1 MKNYSIAAFGSQ
13 LSSNYDKYS
22 DKDLLIATDNVSD
35 LIELHKQYTALGW
48 SVSSYTYSKLKYLS
62 SKGSLFLSH
71 LKLNS
76 NIIFD
81 PQNTFKQIVDGHSQK
96 KDYNN
101 ELVNSMSYFNIINYI
116 PDLQLGYAW
125 FADCFYVGFRNFLI
139 FKNANKHIYEFSY
152 LKMIESLLKEDK
164 IDIKEYH
171 ILRELRVVK
180 YNYRENILDELPQ
193 KSFIS
198 SLLLIAK
205 RFDIIPNAIFVNPQ
219 YYQSRILDIIHHKH
233 INGYQRLR
241 LLEGI
246 YCSKEINIPEI
257 KRIISNPQFYASK
270 LSNNTFL
277 DRLIDILEKGEFEN
291 LIPSMTNK
299 KYILME

>member
-1 MKNYSIAAFGSQ
+1 M
-13 LSSNYDKYS
+13 
-22 DKDLLIATDNVSD
+22 IATDNVSD

-81 PQNTFKQIVDGHSQK
+81 PENTFKQIVDKHLQK
-96 KDYNN
+96 EDYNN
-101 ELVNSMSYFNIINYI
+101 ELVDSINYFDIINYI

-139 FKNANKHIYEFSY
+139 FENANKHIYEFSY
-152 LKMIESLLKEDK
+152 LKMIESLLKENK
-164 IDIKEYH
+164 ISMKEYH

-180 YNYRENILDELPQ
+180 YNYRANILDELPQ

-198 SLLLIAK
+198 SLLPIAK
-205 RFDIIPNAIFVNPQ
+205 RFNIIPKAFFVNPQ
-219 YYQSRILDIIHHKH
+219 HYQNSVLDIIHCRH

-257 KRIISNPQFYASK
+257 KRIVSNPQFYASK
-270 LSNNTFL
+270 LSDNTFL
-277 DRLIDILEKGEFEN
+277 DGLINILEKGEFDN
-291 LIPSMTNK
+291 LIPSMIKK
-299 KYILME
+299 KYISMQ

>member
-1 MKNYSIAAFGSQ
+1 MKNYSIAEFGSQ
-13 LSSNYDKYS
+13 LNSNFDKYS
-22 DKDLLIATDNVSD
+22 DKDLLIAAENVND

-48 SVSSYTYSKLKYLS
+48 SVSSYSYSKLKYLS
-62 SKGSLFLSH
+62 NKGSLFLSH

-81 PQNTFKQIVDGHSQK
+81 FKNTFKQIIDEHLQK
-96 KDYNN
+96 EDYNN
-101 ELVNSMSYFNIINYI
+101 ELVGSINYFNVISYI
-116 PDLQLGYAW
+116 PDLRLGYAW
-125 FADCFYVGFRNFLI
+125 FADCFYVGLRNFLI
-139 FKNANKHIYEFSY
+139 FENANKGIFEFSY
-152 LKMIESLLKEDK
+152 LNMIEFLLKENK
-164 IDIKEYH
+164 INKKEYH

-193 KSFIS
+193 KSFVS
-198 SLLLIAK
+198 SLLPIAE
-205 RFDIIPNAIFVNPQ
+205 RFNIMPKTIFVNPQ
-219 YYQSRILDIIHHKH
+219 YYQNYVLDMIHCQH

-257 KRIISNPQFYASK
+257 KKIISNPQFYASK

-277 DRLIDILEKGEFEN
+277 DRLIDMLAKGEFDN
-291 LIPSMTNK
+291 LISSTTK
-299 KYILME
+299 KEYILM